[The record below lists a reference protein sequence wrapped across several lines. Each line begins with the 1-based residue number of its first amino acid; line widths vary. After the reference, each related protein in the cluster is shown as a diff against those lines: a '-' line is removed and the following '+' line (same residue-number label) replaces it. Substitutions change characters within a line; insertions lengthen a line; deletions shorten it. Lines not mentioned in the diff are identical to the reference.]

1 MVRWHLAVL
10 LANVTRSAATARRTA
25 PALLALLDDPSAF
38 VRAWAVSGLC
48 LVGRQ
53 FDDFTDEILPALRR
67 LESDRSRPSAAALR
81 RPLACS
87 SIRIGPCCGA
97 GSRAR
102 RRP

>member
-1 MVRWHLAVL
+1 M
-10 LANVTRSAATARRTA
+10 TRSAATARRTA

-67 LESDRSRPSAAALR
+67 LESDRSIAVRRRAAAAVGLLIDPD
-81 RPLACS
+81 RPVPRSWVKGS
-87 SIRIGPCCGA
+87 STA
-97 GSRAR
+97 VSAR
-102 RRP
+102 HG